1 LLNDREKMVLHFCC
15 TITIAKLTGIS
26 HRDVIVEK
34 MIEDIRKNRC
44 RSLSDG
50 EIASLL
56 EDINEEMFAGS
67 NMFRYLIGEKQD
79 ESKHLTD
86 EEIWSRTGE
95 WPNKKM
101 NQSHHSFDDCSC
113 GIPDFPSTLKEQAKM
128 ALEMR
133 EQGIKDGTRT
143 EGCPVWDKLS
153 KNLWVRILNGELD
166 EMEADKESQRVMAH
180 CETCRHP
187 MCVKALFGD
196 VEPKVVGEESR

>member
-1 LLNDREKMVLHFCC
+1 
-15 TITIAKLTGIS
+15 
-26 HRDVIVEK
+26 

-67 NMFRYLIGEKQD
+67 NMFKHLIDENQHVMD

-101 NQSHHSFDDCSC
+101 
-113 GIPDFPSTLKEQAKM
+113 
-128 ALEMR
+128 
-133 EQGIKDGTRT
+133 
-143 EGCPVWDKLS
+143 
-153 KNLWVRILNGELD
+153 
-166 EMEADKESQRVMAH
+166 
-180 CETCRHP
+180 
-187 MCVKALFGD
+187 
-196 VEPKVVGEESR
+196 VGAERWK

>member
-1 LLNDREKMVLHFCC
+1 MLNDRERMVLHFCC
-15 TITIAKLTGIS
+15 TTTIAKITGVT
-26 HRDVIVEK
+26 HRNVIVEK

-67 NMFRYLIGEKQD
+67 NMFRYLIDEEQD

-101 NQSHHSFDDCSC
+101 V
-113 GIPDFPSTLKEQAKM
+113 GAK
-128 ALEMR
+128 R
-133 EQGIKDGTRT
+133 WR
-143 EGCPVWDKLS
+143 
-153 KNLWVRILNGELD
+153 
-166 EMEADKESQRVMAH
+166 
-180 CETCRHP
+180 
-187 MCVKALFGD
+187 
-196 VEPKVVGEESR
+196 